1 MAPFQ
6 LSRATNF
13 AISFARFR
21 RALDANI
28 LAPEVFH
35 LNPKKSDTK
44 LFRNVC
50 KSLPASL
57 SWFGAVAFKAFPLDM
72 SQYKSLFNGTRIPRK
87 DKDILYQDTR
97 QKHFMVMCRG
107 RIYAVDIFD
116 DKGNILPADSVHNS
130 LAHILK
136 TAKQQD
142 ADKCIGS
149 LTSLDRDTWA
159 KVRDEMM
166 EAGNAQNFE
175 KVDGA
180 LFTLCLDDLKSQDP
194 IRLTQSLLI
203 GDDASNRWFDK
214 SFSLIMDG
222 EYRE

>member
-1 MAPFQ
+1 M
-6 LSRATNF
+6 
-13 AISFARFR
+13 
-21 RALDANI
+21 DANV

-57 SWFGAVAFKAFPLDM
+57 SWYGAVAFKAFPLDM
-72 SQYKSLFNGTRIPRK
+72 SQYKSLFNGTRIPKK
-87 DKDILYQDTR
+87 DKDVLYQDTT

-116 DKGNILPADSVHNS
+116 DKGNVLPADCVHNS
-130 LAHILK
+130 LAYILHN
-136 TAKQQD
+136 AKPQD
-142 ADKCIGS
+142 ADKCVGS

-159 KVRDEMM
+159 KVRDEML
-166 EAGNAQNFE
+166 EADNAQNFRL
-175 KVDGA
+175 VDGA
-180 LFTLCLDDLKSQDP
+180 LFTLCLDDLKSQEP
-194 IRLTQSLLI
+194 TRLIQSLLI

-214 SFSLIMDG
+214 SFQLIMDG
-222 EYRE
+222 E